1 MLLSDGIV
9 LKKAM
14 PSFLSYFTG
23 GDGFGMA
30 VYMDRGSCL
39 LAMVVYANK
48 LFVIGG
54 VFLYAYAMRKNM

>member
-1 MLLSDGIV
+1 
-9 LKKAM
+9 M